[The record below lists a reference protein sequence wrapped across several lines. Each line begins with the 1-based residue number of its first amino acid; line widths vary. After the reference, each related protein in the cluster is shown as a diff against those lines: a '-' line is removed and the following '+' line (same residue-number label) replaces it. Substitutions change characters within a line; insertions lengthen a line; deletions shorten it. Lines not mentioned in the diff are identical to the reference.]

1 MVDCNRVV
9 VYEGLELPFVVSLA
23 EAIKRHRLGTE
34 AVETLKM
41 GGTVKIGNA
50 RLYGERVES

>member
-9 VYEGLELPFVVSLA
+9 VYEGLAMPVVVSIA
-23 EAIKRHRLGTE
+23 DAIRRHRLGTE
-34 AVETLKM
+34 AVETRKM
-41 GGTVKIGNA
+41 GGTVKIVNA